1 MGSTR
6 QKGHPT
12 MSEWFGRQ
20 AERIRRIAAYV
31 MAGKTDELLYSL
43 NNRWRKID
51 LEHVSVDVLGL
62 SPDRSHFHS
71 SSGGP
76 DCARI
81 LRSLRIPSG
90 SVGLDLGSGKGG
102 AAMTMA
108 RFPFTE
114 VIGVELSEAL
124 VRMARTNV
132 QRARLRNVRF
142 VQGDAGMFTD
152 LDRVTHIY
160 NVQPFSLRRDGGGD
174 RELAFVTRSLRPGG
188 HPHLQEPS
196 LPRGHRRRAQDLRQ
210 DQRNVRRRALVVC
223 L

>member
-1 MGSTR
+1 MT
-6 QKGHPT
+6 
-12 MSEWFGRQ
+12 EWFGRQ
-20 AERIRRIAAYV
+20 ADRIRRIAALV

-51 LEHVSVDVLGL
+51 LEHVSVDLLGL

-81 LRSLRIPSG
+81 LRSLRIPPG

-108 RFPFTE
+108 RFPFAE

-124 VRMARTNV
+124 VRMALTNV
-132 QRARLRNVRF
+132 QPRGCGTCASSRATRACSRISTGSLTS
-142 VQGDAGMFTD
+142 DM
-152 LDRVTHIY
+152 
-160 NVQPFSLRRDGGGD
+160 QPFSLARDRRRSSANLRSSLARCD
-174 RELAFVTRSLRPGG
+174 REVTLICRNPLCHDPIVAEPRTFDRISETFVGE
-188 HPHLQEPS
+188 HW
-196 LPRGHRRRAQDLRQ
+196 
-210 DQRNVRRRALVVC
+210 
-223 L
+223 

>member
-1 MGSTR
+1 
-6 QKGHPT
+6 

-43 NNRWRKID
+43 NNRWREID

-62 SPDRSHFHS
+62 PPDRSHFHS

-108 RFPFTE
+108 RFPFAE

-160 NVQPFSLRRDGGGD
+160 MYNPFPCVVMEAVIANLRSSLARCD
-174 RELAFVTRSLRPGG
+174 REVTLIYKNPLCHDAIVREPRTFDKISETFVGEHWWFVYKHLPLSRS
-188 HPHLQEPS
+188 
-196 LPRGHRRRAQDLRQ
+196 
-210 DQRNVRRRALVVC
+210 
-223 L
+223 